1 MASLSPEE
9 LARYRN
15 VLSEWLVRCRV
26 ALSAYNE
33 ATTRAVAAER
43 RLGVPATI
51 LSALVA
57 TSVFSSLE
65 NDASL
70 RFLTGALAIAATVL
84 AALQTFLRHEERA
97 EQFREAARS
106 YGTLRRRIERA
117 RDFPPPTED
126 EALALMKELEEALSG
141 AAVGKPN
148 VPQSIWDRAEL
159 KVKGRCDARGF
170 RALRLRLRDR
180 FDFGMAGRRPVKLE
194 EDHDLYFKGLD
205 EARIVAIDELRL
217 SKAASAQPRSVE
229 VARIRMTEAAAGRRG
244 RRAPLDVV
252 EEGPGGFLILDG
264 NATFAVAQQ
273 AGWQTIP
280 VRVGKS

>member
-1 MASLSPEE
+1 MENLGPDD
-9 LARYRN
+9 LARYRS

-43 RLGVPATI
+43 RLGVPAAV

-57 TSVFSSLE
+57 TSVFTALE
-65 NDASL
+65 DDASL
-70 RFLTGALAIAATVL
+70 RFVTGALAIATTVL

-106 YGTLRRRIERA
+106 YGMLRRRIERA
-117 RDFPPPTED
+117 RDFPPPTKD
-126 EALALMKELEEALSG
+126 EALALMNDLEEALSN

-148 VPQSIWDRAEL
+148 VPQSIWDRAEF

-170 RALRLRLRDR
+170 RALRLRLRER
-180 FDFGMAGRRPVKLE
+180 FDFGMAGRRPMKLE
-194 EDHDLYFKGLD
+194 EDHDLYFKELD
-205 EARIVAIDELRL
+205 RAQIVAIDELRL

-252 EEGPGGFLILDG
+252 EEQGGGFLIVDG
-264 NATFAVAQQ
+264 NATFAVAQR

-280 VRVGKS
+280 VRIDGS

>member
-1 MASLSPEE
+1 MKSLSPAE

-15 VLSEWLVRCRV
+15 VLSEWLIRCRV

-43 RLGVPATI
+43 RLGVPAAV

-65 NDASL
+65 NDVSL
-70 RFLTGALAIAATVL
+70 RVVTGTLAIAATIL

-106 YGTLRRRIERA
+106 YGMLRRRIERA
-117 RDFPPPTED
+117 RDFPPATGD
-126 EALALMKELEEALSG
+126 EALAVMKELEEALSS

-170 RALRLRLRDR
+170 RALCLRLRDR

-194 EDHDLYFKGLD
+194 EDHDLYFKELD
-205 EARIVAIDELRL
+205 GAQIIGIDELML
-217 SKAASAQPRSVE
+217 SKSASAQPQSVE

-244 RRAPLDVV
+244 RRAPIDVV
-252 EEGPGGFLILDG
+252 PEGTSGFLIVDG

-280 VRVGKS
+280 VRIRT